1 MARTAFGPFSRIDA
15 SIATIDRFIAF
26 HFQAPAAHNA
36 LQRMQ
41 ENTTGTSELAPA
53 VHAHRYR
60 RPRNMNAAHKPFRI
74 HRRRALSALLLGALA
89 LAATQVPLALAQTY
103 PDRLIKIVV
112 PTSAGGGNDAMA
124 RIVGTKLGERLKQPV
139 IVDNKPGGN
148 GAITT
153 EFVAK
158 APGDGYTLLFGYIAT
173 HGINPALSKV
183 NYDPVK
189 DFAPIAEIAEA
200 QEVLVVHPSVKAN
213 TVAELI
219 ALAKSKPGTLSYASA
234 GNGTAPH
241 VSGELFKKLAGID
254 LLHVPYKGSAPAVTD
269 TLAGQTHI
277 MFPSLVAANQFIKA
291 GKLRA
296 LAVTGNK
303 RSPLFPSL
311 PTVAEAGVAGFQI
324 TQWYGFFAPAKTPP
338 AVVDK
343 LNKEIV
349 AIMND
354 PDTKKKFADLGADIV
369 TSTPAEFGK
378 FVEAEYGRWGKFI
391 KEAKITAD

>member
-1 MARTAFGPFSRIDA
+1 MNGKL
-15 SIATIDRFIAF
+15 
-26 HFQAPAAHNA
+26 A
-36 LQRMQ
+36 L
-41 ENTTGTSELAPA
+41 
-53 VHAHRYR
+53 V
-60 RPRNMNAAHKPFRI
+60 
-74 HRRRALSALLLGALA
+74 ALS
-89 LAATQVPLALAQTY
+89 LAASLSTANPALAQTY

-124 RIVGTKLGERLKQPV
+124 RIVGSRLSERLKQPV

-148 GAITT
+148 GAIAT

-158 APGDGYTLLFGYIAT
+158 APADGYTLIFGYIAT

-219 ALAKSKPGTLSYASA
+219 ALAKAKPASLSYASA

-241 VSGELFKKLAGID
+241 ISGELFKQLAGVD
-254 LLHVPYKGSAPAVTD
+254 MLHVPYKGSGPAVTD
-269 TLAGQTHI
+269 TLAGQTQV
-277 MFPSLVAANQFIKA
+277 MFPSIVAANQFIKA

-303 RSPLFPSL
+303 RSPLYPSL
-311 PTVAEAGVAGFQI
+311 PTIAEAGVPGFQI

-338 AVVDK
+338 AVVDR

-349 AIMND
+349 AIMNE

-369 TSTPAEFGK
+369 TNSPAEFGK
-378 FVEAEYGRWGKFI
+378 FVQSENARWSKFI